1 MVDTS
6 RKVCREVVDR
16 DVADLV
22 IRHTKERLEELY
34 NAELYLKQN
43 DYLNSDSVR
52 VLLNAEQGFRMP
64 RRELLKAVRA
74 SIERQQEVLEYW
86 EKEGAE

>member
-1 MVDTS
+1 MVDTIN
-6 RKVCREVVDR
+6 K
-16 DVADLV
+16 DVADVV
-22 IRHTKERLEELY
+22 IKYAKERLEELY
-34 NAELYLKQN
+34 NAELYLKQD

-74 SIERQQEVLEYW
+74 SIEWQQKVLQYW

>member
-1 MVDTS
+1 MVDTLN
-6 RKVCREVVDR
+6 K
-16 DVADLV
+16 DVADVV
-22 IRHTKERLEELY
+22 IKYAKERLEELY
-34 NAELYLKQN
+34 NAELYLKQD

-64 RRELLKAVRA
+64 RYELLKAVRA
-74 SIERQQEVLEYW
+74 SIGWEKKVLEYW

>member
-1 MVDTS
+1 MVDTLS
-6 RKVCREVVDR
+6 KTYKEVTGK

-22 IRHTKERLEELY
+22 IKYAKERLEELY
-34 NAELYLKQN
+34 NAELYLKQD

-74 SIERQQEVLEYW
+74 SIEWEQKVLEYW